1 MLERGL
7 SRVAK
12 TIAGARPDSRL
23 GRLAA
28 AIRRATR
35 TRMLDSRSLD
45 EFDDL
50 WTHERML
57 ADEVRTG
64 AYERA
69 IAQQIGEGDVV
80 VDLGT
85 GTGILGMLAARR
97 AKKVYAVDH
106 SGIIEAAR
114 LVAEA
119 NGASN
124 IEFVRSNS
132 RHFTPA
138 EPVDVILHEQ
148 IGDELFEENMVEN
161 VVDLR
166 TRLLRP
172 GGRILPARFALFVE
186 PVMLKDG
193 ENVPA
198 IWQMNVH
205 GIDFSSLRNQ
215 PALAGLPSSGELR
228 WLNRVDV
235 DHLLCEPEPV
245 YTLDLMTAS
254 AHALPTVFRSS
265 RAVTR
270 PGRLDGLFVYLGVDF
285 GGGVSFDTSP
295 STRTSWGN
303 RYFRLRS
310 TPVALGDRIEFR
322 IDVPEA
328 REIATWIVTLT
339 SPALGRV
346 RG

>member
-1 MLERGL
+1 MILREM
-7 SRVAK
+7 
-12 TIAGARPDSRL
+12 
-23 GRLAA
+23 
-28 AIRRATR
+28 R
-35 TRMLDSRSLD
+35 TPVLDSRSLN

-69 IAQQIGEGDVV
+69 IAQQVGADDVV
-80 VDLGT
+80 LDLGT

-97 AKKVYAVDH
+97 ARKVYAVDH

-114 LVAEA
+114 LAAAA
-119 NGASN
+119 NGFRN

-132 RHFTPA
+132 RHFTPSD
-138 EPVDVILHEQ
+138 PVDVILHEQ

-172 GGRILPARFALFVE
+172 GGRILPSRFALFIE
-186 PVMLKDG
+186 PVMLRDVD
-193 ENVPA
+193 NVPA
-198 IWQMNVH
+198 IWQMNPH

-228 WLNRVDV
+228 WLGRLDV

-245 YTLDLMTAS
+245 HTLDLMTVS
-254 AHALPTVFRSS
+254 ARALPSVFRSS
-265 RAVTR
+265 RAVAR
-270 PGRLDGLFVYLGVDF
+270 PGRLDGLMVYVGVDF

-322 IDVPEA
+322 IDVPDA
-328 REIATWIVTLT
+328 REIETWIVTL
-339 SPALGRV
+339 SAPALGRV